1 VGGFSAGMT
10 LADITPDLVTFLGEK
25 QASSWIGIVDTGSM
39 YPLLQDNDEVL
50 VRFGRLSGLRPGD
63 LALFRD
69 AGTGYLFVHRVLK
82 TFPDG
87 AVRQAGDALLPGGR
101 VSQSIVPVG
110 DVLGRVRMFRKNGR
124 QGIRLGS
131 ILVRVVARVLAW
143 AQQAAQV
150 WEQRAE
156 DASPTRWVISHA
168 AHGFFVYGPRYFS
181 LAVLTVL
188 LRRPMPRFH
197 SRANSPLQRA
207 GFDLYEEGSSVRYR
221 LGPETQ
227 IFEVDG
233 RMVLVRAKTSV
244 GLLNET
250 GRELVQLIAKGNERI
265 PDLLK
270 VLTTQGYH
278 LPKEAVG
285 DITAYLQ
292 DLVSTGFLQT
302 EKDH

>member
-124 QGIRLGS
+124 
-131 ILVRVVARVLAW
+131 
-143 AQQAAQV
+143 
-150 WEQRAE
+150 
-156 DASPTRWVISHA
+156 
-168 AHGFFVYGPRYFS
+168 
-181 LAVLTVL
+181 
-188 LRRPMPRFH
+188 
-197 SRANSPLQRA
+197 
-207 GFDLYEEGSSVRYR
+207 
-221 LGPETQ
+221 
-227 IFEVDG
+227 
-233 RMVLVRAKTSV
+233 
-244 GLLNET
+244 
-250 GRELVQLIAKGNERI
+250 
-265 PDLLK
+265 
-270 VLTTQGYH
+270 
-278 LPKEAVG
+278 
-285 DITAYLQ
+285 
-292 DLVSTGFLQT
+292 
-302 EKDH
+302 